1 MRTSRV
7 TQHVARSKER
17 RTLGEQKHLLVLR
30 KVLEE
35 PHLFMAVV
43 VMAEEFCT
51 FVIIGPSLIRRGLL
65 PCSVEVT
72 ATVCKSWAPKKKRQN
87 VTKIDGNF
95 HYLHK

>member
-7 TQHVARSKER
+7 MQHLARSKER
-17 RTLGEQKHLLVLR
+17 RSFGEQKHLLVSR

-51 FVIIGPSLIRRGLL
+51 FVIIGPSLVSRGLL
-65 PCSVEVT
+65 PRSVEVT
-72 ATVCKSWAPKKKRQN
+72 ATVCKSWAPKKE
-87 VTKIDGNF
+87 GNI
-95 HYLHK
+95 